1 MKLKQRSVI
10 RPSWIMLCLTFYK
23 ARGKEGG
30 ASKGRCR
37 IARRSLGDW
46 QRESQ
51 PYEVA
56 CRESGGVNIVI

>member
-1 MKLKQRSVI
+1 MVLD
-10 RPSWIMLCLTFYK
+10 LTFHK

-30 ASKGRCR
+30 ASKGQCR
-37 IARRSLGDW
+37 IARGSLGDW

-56 CRESGGVNIVI
+56 C